1 MRTAILADLDAG
13 GANLDPAVR
22 EAVGK
27 LRTTHP
33 AAQEEKAP

>member
-33 AAQEEKAP
+33 AAQEEKGP